1 MVENNQMDAFVA
13 WAKRRGVIWP
23 SSEIYGGLSNSY
35 DYGPVGVEMKNRLRT
50 HWWRSMVHE
59 RRDIVGLDTPII
71 LNPQVWAAAGHTESF
86 TDPLVE
92 DLVTH
97 KRYRAD
103 HLEDPTKSPDG
114 NPVSEPRNFNL
125 MFKTMIGA
133 VEDEASAAY
142 LRPETCQG
150 IFINFKNILDTSR
163 QKIPFGVAQI
173 GKSFRNEITPGN
185 FTFRTREFEQ
195 MEMEFFV
202 REEEADK
209 WFDYWVE
216 ARLQWY
222 VDLGVDK
229 KDLRLVKHPKKAL
242 AHYSKATTDIEY
254 QYPWGWGELEG
265 IANRGD
271 FDLKQHQKFSGK
283 DMAVF
288 DEETK
293 EKFTPWVIE
302 PAAGLDRALLVVL
315 LNAWSLGDAIPNTNV
330 REEVLLERIGEVSNK
345 VGAIRAPEETTLAIN
360 PKIAAYDAAVLPLIK
375 KPELI
380 KMSQK
385 LVANLRAAGK
395 HVFYDESGSIG
406 RRYRRQDEIGTPV
419 CYTVDFES
427 VEDGPNKGTVTVR
440 DRDTMEQMRVPI

>member
-1 MVENNQMDAFVA
+1 MDAFVA

-35 DYGPVGVEMKNRLRT
+35 DYGPIGVEMKNRLRA

-59 RRDIVGLDTPII
+59 RRDIVGLDSPII
-71 LNPQVWAAAGHTESF
+71 LNPKVWEAAGHTENF

-103 HLEDPTKSPDG
+103 HLEDPTKSPEG

-133 VEDEASAAY
+133 VEDEAAAAY

-150 IFINFKNILDTSR
+150 IFINFKNIMDTGR

-222 VDLGVDK
+222 IDLGVDK
-229 KDLRLVKHPKKAL
+229 KDLRLVKHPKKDL
-242 AHYSKATTDIEY
+242 AHYSKATTDVEY
-254 QYPWGWGELEG
+254 RYPWGWGELEG
-265 IANRGD
+265 IANRGSY
-271 FDLKQHQKFSGK
+271 DLTQHQKFSGK

-315 LNAWSLGDAIPNTNV
+315 LNAWQYHEKGRKKEGESET
-330 REEVLLERIGEVSNK
+330 VLSIDMRLN
-345 VGAIRAPEETTLAIN
+345 
-360 PKIAAYDAAVLPLIK
+360 AYDAAVLPLIK
-375 KPELI
+375 KEPLQ
-380 KMSQK
+380 KMAEEIVK
-385 LVANLRAAGK
+385 KLRADGK
-395 HVFYDESGSIG
+395 NVFYDESGSIG

-427 VEDGPNKGTVTVR
+427 VEDGPNKGTVTAR
-440 DRDTMEQMRVPI
+440 DRDTMKQERVTIQT

>member
-1 MVENNQMDAFVA
+1 MVEQNQMDSFVA

-50 HWWRSMVHE
+50 LWWRSMVHE
-59 RRDIVGLDTPII
+59 RDDVVGIDSPII
-71 LNPQVWAAAGHTESF
+71 LNPKVWEASGHTENF

-92 DLVTH
+92 DTVTH
-97 KRYRAD
+97 KRYRQD
-103 HLEDPTKSPDG
+103 QLEDPTKSPDG
-114 NPVSEPRNFNL
+114 NPVSEPKNFNL
-125 MFKTMIGA
+125 MFKTLIGP
-133 VEDEASAAY
+133 VEDDQATVF
-142 LRPETCQG
+142 LRGETCQG

-185 FTFRTREFEQ
+185 LTFRTREFEQ

-202 REEEADK
+202 REEDADK

-216 ARLQWY
+216 QRLQWY
-222 VDLGVDK
+222 VDLGIEK
-229 KDLRLVKHPKKAL
+229 KNLRLVKHPKKAL

-254 QYPWGWGELEG
+254 QFPWGWGELEG
-265 IANRGD
+265 IANRGNY
-271 FDLKQHQKFSGK
+271 DLTQHQKFSGK

-293 EKFTPWVIE
+293 ERYTPWVIE
-302 PAAGLDRALLVVL
+302 PAGGVDRTLLALLVD
-315 LNAWSLGDAIPNTNV
+315 AWQNFEKG
-330 REEVLLERIGEVSNK
+330 RKGE
-345 VGAIRAPEETTLAIN
+345 GEEETVLAVK
-360 PKIAAYDAAVLPLIK
+360 PGLAAYDAAVLPLIK
-375 KPELI
+375 KEPLQ
-380 KMSQK
+380 KMADK
-385 LVANLRAAGK
+385 LVKKLRAEGK
-395 HVFYDESGSIG
+395 NVFYDESGSIG

-427 VEDGPNKGTVTVR
+427 LEDKCITER
-440 DRDTMEQMRVPI
+440 DRDTMKQKRIKIEEV